1 MRLSLG
7 VVMVVASLATSCA
20 SASKTDESVK
30 PAREIVTGGARI
42 RGGGVRMD
50 VQVGRAFSQ
59 PSIRNTGVVARPAA
73 VVTP

>member
-59 PSIRNTGVVARPAA
+59 PSIRNTSVVARPAA